1 MNSGAGEDAWESLD
15 SKEIKPVNPKEN
27 QCWIFIGKTDDE
39 AETPM
44 FWLPDEKSRLIGKDP
59 DAGKDWGEEE
69 KGQQSVRWL
78 DGITD
83 LMDMGLS
90 NLQET
95 VKGRKPGALQ
105 FMELQRVAHDST
117 TEQQMGGLNIAF
129 LISYQV
135 TLTDGLMTTLWEM
148 LF

>member
-27 QCWIFIGKTDDE
+27 QCWIFIGKTEDE

-69 KGQQSVRWL
+69 KGQQSVRCL

-83 LMDMGLS
+83 SMDMGLS

-117 TEQQMGGLNIAF
+117 TEQQRGA
-129 LISYQV
+129 
-135 TLTDGLMTTLWEM
+135 
-148 LF
+148 

>member
-15 SKEIKPVNPKEN
+15 SKEIKPVNPREN
-27 QCWIFIGKTDDE
+27 QRWTFIGKTDDE

-44 FWLPDEKSRLIGKDP
+44 LWLPDEKSRLIGKDP

-83 LMDMGLS
+83 SMDMGLS
-90 NLQET
+90 NLQGT

-105 FMELQRVAHDST
+105 FMKLQRVGHDSP
-117 TEQQMGGLNIAF
+117 TEQQRGA
-129 LISYQV
+129 
-135 TLTDGLMTTLWEM
+135 
-148 LF
+148 